1 MAKLI
6 PKVYGEA
13 LFEMAAEEGKE
24 LALMEEAETLLEILK
39 ENPELSKVMLH
50 PEIPRE
56 EKLQLIEKI
65 FRGRISEELTG
76 FLEAIVE
83 KERYGEVSAILA
95 FFIDEVKEEQGIG
108 VAYVASALPL
118 TDGQKEEVKKHLL
131 ETTGYRKMEMHYQTD
146 PALIGGMVI
155 RIRDRVMDS
164 SIRTRLDNLTKQLLK
179 IQKGASKS

>member
-65 FRGRISEELTG
+65 FRGRISEELT
-76 FLEAIVE
+76 
-83 KERYGEVSAILA
+83 RVS
-95 FFIDEVKEEQGIG
+95 
-108 VAYVASALPL
+108 
-118 TDGQKEEVKKHLL
+118 
-131 ETTGYRKMEMHYQTD
+131 
-146 PALIGGMVI
+146 
-155 RIRDRVMDS
+155 
-164 SIRTRLDNLTKQLLK
+164 
-179 IQKGASKS
+179 